1 MITRL
6 RDLDDD
12 LVADT
17 AEEIVTGLP
26 FGIFGVKGQA
36 TEHQTQGMRLGPD
49 GRIYVVQGAST
60 DRGPLTQLYEGT
72 IFSMLADGSDIQ
84 IYATGFRNPFDI
96 DFNSR
101 GDMFTADN
109 SANVQ
114 IDSKPPDELHFVRP
128 GGDHGFPDVLGV
140 PPPGSNVE
148 KPLKTWFP
156 AIAPGGLEFYDG
168 GTLAALSEDDLLI
181 AKWNNLQIARL
192 RIELIDGEYVFVE
205 EENVIVDFGTPVTD
219 VTVAPNGD
227 IYVADW
233 GGGRI
238 FRVSP

>member
-1 MITRL
+1 MAPEHKLPAPI
-6 RDLDDD
+6 DDC
-12 LVADT
+12 LSA
-17 AEEIVTGLP
+17 
-26 FGIFGVKGQA
+26 
-36 TEHQTQGMRLGPD
+36 LGWVHENIA
-49 GRIYVVQGAST
+49 GY
-60 DRGPLTQLYEGT
+60 
-72 IFSMLADGSDIQ
+72 
-84 IYATGFRNPFDI
+84 
-96 DFNSR
+96 
-101 GDMFTADN
+101 
-109 SANVQ
+109 
-114 IDSKPPDELHFVRP
+114 
-128 GGDHGFPDVLGV
+128 GGDANRIFVAGW
-140 PPPGSNVE
+140 S
-148 KPLKTWFP
+148 
-156 AIAPGGLEFYDG
+156 AG